1 MTHRKSM
8 AAALVFTTILGGTA
22 YAAEQAAQQSAAPTN
37 AVVRDVGKLSR
48 DGAEGFRDLQLTR
61 LAIFEAN
68 PSQAKDMIGKA
79 QAAFGKAKTDEAVFT
94 RAEADLKTPAD
105 LAGHKGTSQAAT
117 AQARPAS
124 KDQVAWVPVDAQLVL
139 GDDFVAT
146 PAKASAVTEAN
157 KNLAQ
162 GDQKGALD
170 KLKLAHV
177 DVNFT
182 MAVLP
187 LNKTLT
193 DVDQAATLIGQ
204 GKYYEANAV
213 LKTAQDGMRFDVID
227 AIATPQAANTAS
239 PQATG
244 SVAGAKAVLPQG
256 QRDEMSM
263 KDTKNMVVTQQKEN
277 KEANKNVDSMIT
289 NRQ

>member
-1 MTHRKSM
+1 MAYRKSM

-22 YAAEQAAQQSAAPTN
+22 YAAEQAAQHGSAQTSM
-37 AVVRDVGKLSR
+37 VDKDVGRLSK
-48 DGAEGFRDLQLTR
+48 DGAQGFRDLQLTR

-68 PSQAKDMIGKA
+68 PAQAKDMIGKA
-79 QAAFGKAKTDEAVFT
+79 QAAFAKAKTDDAQFT
-94 RAEADLKTPAD
+94 KAEADLKTQAD
-105 LAGHKGTSQAAT
+105 LAGHKGTMQAAT
-117 AQARPAS
+117 NGAKPAS
-124 KDQVAWVPVDAQLVL
+124 KEQVAWVPVDAQLTL

-146 PAKASAVTEAN
+146 PEKASAVTEAN

-187 LNKTLT
+187 LNKTIS
-193 DVDQAATLIGQ
+193 DVDQAANLIGQ

-213 LKTAQDGMRFDVID
+213 LKTAQDAMRFDVID
-227 AIATPQAANTAS
+227 AVALPQKAGAATAS
-239 PQATG
+239 TTAPQATG
-244 SVAGAKAVLPQG
+244 STTA
-256 QRDEMSM
+256 
-263 KDTKNMVVTQQKEN
+263 TK
-277 KEANKNVDSMIT
+277 SGH
-289 NRQ
+289 

>member
-1 MTHRKSM
+1 MAYRKSM
-8 AAALVFTTILGGTA
+8 AAALALTTILGGTA
-22 YAAEQAAQQSAAPTN
+22 FAAEQAAQHSTAPTS
-37 AVVRDVGKLSR
+37 VVDKDVGRLSK
-48 DGAEGFRDLQLTR
+48 DAAQGFRDLQLTR

-68 PSQAKDMIGKA
+68 PTQAKDMIGKA
-79 QAAFGKAKTDEAVFT
+79 QAAFAKAKTDDAQFT
-94 RAEADLKTPAD
+94 RAEADLKTQAD
-105 LAGHKGTSQAAT
+105 LAGHKGTMQAAT
-117 AQARPAS
+117 KEAKPAS
-124 KDQVAWVPVDAQLVL
+124 KEQVAWVPVDAQLTL

-146 PAKASAVTEAN
+146 PEKASAVTEAN

-162 GDQKGALD
+162 GDQKGALE

-187 LNKTLT
+187 LNKTIS

-213 LKTAQDGMRFDVID
+213 LKTAQDAMRFDVID
-227 AIATPQAANTAS
+227 AVAVPKTAGAAAANTTA

-244 SVAGAKAVLPQG
+244 STTGAKT
-256 QRDEMSM
+256 S
-263 KDTKNMVVTQQKEN
+263 K
-277 KEANKNVDSMIT
+277 
-289 NRQ
+289 

>member
-1 MTHRKSM
+1 MAYRKSM
-8 AAALVFTTILGGTA
+8 AAALVLTTILGGTA
-22 YAAEQAAQQSAAPTN
+22 FAAEQAAQQATAQTK
-37 AVVRDVGKLSR
+37 AIDQDVGKLSK
-48 DGAEGFRDLQLTR
+48 DGAQGFSDLQLTR

-68 PSQAKDMIGKA
+68 PAQAKDMIGKA
-79 QAAFGKAKTDEAVFT
+79 QAAFAKAKTDEAVFT
-94 RAEADLKTPAD
+94 KAEAGLKTPAE
-105 LAGHKGTSQAAT
+105 LAGHKAT
-117 AQARPAS
+117 APAAAS
-124 KDQVAWVPVDAQLVL
+124 QTKPSTTEPVAWLPVDAQLTL

-157 KNLAQ
+157 KNLAH
-162 GDQKGALD
+162 GDQKGALE

-187 LNKTLT
+187 LNKTIA

-227 AIATPQAANTAS
+227 AVAIPQKANAAAASTTA
-239 PQATG
+239 PQETG
-244 SVAGAKAVLPQG
+244 TVAGTKAG
-256 QRDEMSM
+256 Q
-263 KDTKNMVVTQQKEN
+263 
-277 KEANKNVDSMIT
+277 
-289 NRQ
+289 